1 MLECWSDFGIPKL
14 IKNINNVD
22 SGKRTQLLYW
32 IICVCI
38 YYLHVCKNVKSKDAS
53 VFSCIHTLFPKRN
66 KNSFII
72 IITVAIQSFINE
84 IHKII
89 SLAEMLLLNHHK
101 VSKTRHTKPTNKS
114 TQITGPLCQG
124 SRRVQKPHRK

>member
-1 MLECWSDFGIPKL
+1 MW
-14 IKNINNVD
+14 
-22 SGKRTQLLYW
+22 TQEKEQNFC
-32 IICVCI
+32 IVSFVCVSTI
-38 YYLHVCKNVKSKDAS
+38 HVCKNVKSKDAS

-72 IITVAIQSFINE
+72 IITVAIQSFIKE